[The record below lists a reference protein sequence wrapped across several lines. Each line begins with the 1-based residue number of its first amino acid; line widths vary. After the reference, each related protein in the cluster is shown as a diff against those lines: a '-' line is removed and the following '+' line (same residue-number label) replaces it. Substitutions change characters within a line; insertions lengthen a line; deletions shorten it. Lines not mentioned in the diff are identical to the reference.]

1 MSNEPV
7 MKPKNVS
14 LGKRIIFA
22 LDVETPKE
30 ARAWVKNLE
39 SRVKFFKVGLQL
51 FLAGGFDIVEWILK
65 RGSEVML
72 DLKFFDV
79 PQTVASAVK
88 QVGGRGVS
96 FTTVHGNDAILR
108 AAAEA
113 KQGVK
118 ILAVTVLTSLDQGDL
133 NDLGFQCSPEEL
145 VLSRARRALQVGCDG
160 VVSSGLEAAKL
171 RKELGE
177 NFLVVVPGVRPVENR
192 VDDQKRIVSVR
203 EAFLNGADYVVIGRP
218 IQKAADPL
226 KAVETMQEQIQ
237 DVLNDLETKK
247 SSYRRTEP
255 SKV

>member
-1 MSNEPV
+1 MSHEPG
-7 MKPKNVS
+7 MKPKNIS
-14 LGKRIIFA
+14 LDKRIIFA
-22 LDVETPKE
+22 LDLETPEE
-30 ARAWVKNLE
+30 ARAWVEKLE

-88 QVGGRGVS
+88 QVGGRGVT

-133 NDLGFQCSPEEL
+133 IDLGFQCSPEDL

-160 VVSSGLEAAKL
+160 VVSSGLEAPKL
-171 RKELGE
+171 RKELGG

-192 VDDQKRIVSVR
+192 ADDQKRVVTVR
-203 EAFLNGADYVVIGRP
+203 DAFLNGADYVVIGRP
-218 IQKAADPL
+218 LKQAADPL
-226 KAVETMQEQIQ
+226 ALAVEMQQQIR
-237 DVLNDLETKK
+237 DALSDLE
-247 SSYRRTEP
+247 SR
-255 SKV
+255 

>member
-1 MSNEPV
+1 MSPESV
-7 MKPKNVS
+7 MKPKNIS
-14 LGKRIIFA
+14 LDKRIIFA
-22 LDVETPKE
+22 LDVETPEE
-30 ARAWVKNLE
+30 ARAWVEKLE

-51 FLAGGFDIVEWILK
+51 FLAGGFDIVEWILN

-88 QVGGRGVS
+88 QLAGRGVS

-160 VVSSGLEAAKL
+160 VVSSGLEAPKL

-192 VDDQKRIVSVR
+192 IDDQKRIVTVR
-203 EAFLNGADYVVIGRP
+203 DAFLNGADYVVIGRP
-218 IQKAADPL
+218 LKQAADPL
-226 KAVETMQEQIQ
+226 KTVEEMQGQIQ
-237 DVLNDLETKK
+237 EALDELET
-247 SSYRRTEP
+247 R
-255 SKV
+255 

>member
-1 MSNEPV
+1 MSPESV
-7 MKPKNVS
+7 VRPKNIS
-14 LGKRIIFA
+14 LDKRIIFA
-22 LDVETPKE
+22 LDVETPEE
-30 ARAWVKNLE
+30 ARLWVEKLE
-39 SRVKFFKVGLQL
+39 GRIKFFKVGLQL
-51 FLAGGFDIVEWILK
+51 FLAGGFDVVEWIRK
-65 RGSEVML
+65 RDCEVML

-118 ILAVTVLTSLDQGDL
+118 ILAVTVLTSLDRGDL

-160 VVSSGLEAAKL
+160 VVSSGLEVPKL
-171 RKELGE
+171 RKELGG

-192 VDDQKRIVSVR
+192 VDDQKRIVTVR
-203 EAFLNGADYVVIGRP
+203 DAFQNGADHVVIGRP
-218 IQKAADPL
+218 LKQAADPL
-226 KAVETMQEQIQ
+226 KTATEMQEQIREAL
-237 DVLNDLETKK
+237 DELEN
-247 SSYRRTEP
+247 R
-255 SKV
+255 

>member
-1 MSNEPV
+1 
-7 MKPKNVS
+7 MKPIS
-14 LGKRIIFA
+14 LSKRIIFA

-30 ARAWVKNLE
+30 ARAWVEKLE
-39 SRVKFFKVGLQL
+39 PRVKFFKVGLQL
-51 FLAGGFDIVEWILK
+51 FLSGGFDIVEWILK

-203 EAFLNGADYVVIGRP
+203 DAFLNGADYVVIGRP

-237 DVLNDLETKK
+237 DVLKDLET
-247 SSYRRTEP
+247 R
-255 SKV
+255 

>member
-1 MSNEPV
+1 MSNEPG
-7 MKPKNVS
+7 MKTKNIS
-14 LGKRIIFA
+14 LDKRIIFA
-22 LDVETPKE
+22 LDLETPEE
-30 ARAWVKNLE
+30 ARAWVEKLE

-160 VVSSGLEAAKL
+160 VVSSGLEAPKL
-171 RKELGE
+171 RKELGG

-192 VDDQKRIVSVR
+192 ADDQKRVVTVR
-203 EAFLNGADYVVIGRP
+203 DAFLNGADYVVIGRP
-218 IQKAADPL
+218 LKQTADPL
-226 KAVETMQEQIQ
+226 ALAVEMQQQIQ
-237 DVLNDLETKK
+237 DALNDIET
-247 SSYRRTEP
+247 R
-255 SKV
+255 

>member
-1 MSNEPV
+1 MSHEPG
-7 MKPKNVS
+7 MKPKNIS
-14 LGKRIIFA
+14 LDKRIIFA
-22 LDVETPKE
+22 LDVETPEE
-30 ARAWVKNLE
+30 ARAWVKKLE

-51 FLAGGFDIVEWILK
+51 FLAGGFDIVEWILN

-88 QVGGRGVS
+88 QLAGRGVS

-160 VVSSGLEAAKL
+160 VVSSGLEAPKL
-171 RKELGE
+171 RKELGG

-192 VDDQKRIVSVR
+192 ADDQKRVVTVR
-203 EAFLNGADYVVIGRP
+203 DAFLNGADYVVIGRP
-218 IQKAADPL
+218 LKQTADPL
-226 KAVETMQEQIQ
+226 ALAVEMQQQIQ
-237 DVLNDLETKK
+237 DALNDLET
-247 SSYRRTEP
+247 R
-255 SKV
+255 

>member
-1 MSNEPV
+1 MSPESV
-7 MKPKNVS
+7 MKPKNIS
-14 LGKRIIFA
+14 LDKRIIFA
-22 LDVETPKE
+22 LDVETPEE
-30 ARAWVKNLE
+30 ARAWVEKLE

-88 QVGGRGVS
+88 QLAGRGVS

-160 VVSSGLEAAKL
+160 VVSSGLEAPKL
-171 RKELGE
+171 RKELGG

-192 VDDQKRIVSVR
+192 IDDQKRIVTVR
-203 EAFLNGADYVVIGRP
+203 DAFLNGADYVVIGRP
-218 IQKAADPL
+218 LKQAADPL
-226 KAVETMQEQIQ
+226 KTVEEMQGQIQ
-237 DVLNDLETKK
+237 EALDELET
-247 SSYRRTEP
+247 R
-255 SKV
+255 